1 MKIRYYSYTR
11 PLALMHM
18 KQLFYISTFLFLS
31 SCTDRRT
38 SDYETIINKVDNI
51 KIEFKSLNK
60 TVELNK
66 EYVPMFKEILTRNIE
81 PTVQQ
86 KFISDTQ
93 VDFYSHGQKVGFLM
107 INNNPEMSFV
117 NFGSDKLNFG
127 FGLTYGIGMYL
138 DEIKYNSQ
146 Q

>member
-1 MKIRYYSYTR
+1 MQMKR
-11 PLALMHM
+11 
-18 KQLFYISTFLFLS
+18 LFQILTLLFLF
-31 SCTDRRT
+31 SCTDSRT
-38 SDYETIINKVDNI
+38 SDYETIINQVDNI

-66 EYVPMFKEILTRNIE
+66 EYIPMFKEILIRDIK

-86 KFISDTQ
+86 KFKSDTQ
-93 VDFYSHGQKVGFLM
+93 VDLYSDGQKVGFLM
-107 INNNPEMSFV
+107 INNNPDKPFV